1 MAGPVTSEPGD
12 DVNRSVEPP
21 LPVWGIVLGGGSG
34 HRFGAAKQFVSVDGA
49 RLIDLAVD
57 GTAEACDHVVVV
69 LPVGHRWD
77 GRPVD
82 AVVSGGPDR
91 RSSVRRGLAALP
103 VTPGIVV
110 VHQAANP
117 LATQDTFASVIEA
130 VRAGAPAAVPGL
142 RPADIVRRSSDGLAG
157 ELLGRD
163 DLVLVQSPAA
173 FRIDVLTTAH
183 ALPDPAIE
191 DTMLVSAAGHAV
203 HLVTGDP
210 WNIHVTTHRDL
221 ELVRAVLLSRGLRS
235 PADPS
240 IS

>member
-1 MAGPVTSEPGD
+1 MARPATSEHGD
-12 DVNRSVEPP
+12 DVSGSVDPP

-34 HRFGAAKQFVSVDGA
+34 RRFGAAKQFVSVDGE

-57 GTAEACDHVVVV
+57 ATAAACDRMIVV
-69 LPVGHRWD
+69 LPAGHRWD

-103 VTPGIVV
+103 ATPGIVV

-117 LATQDTFASVIEA
+117 LATQDTFTSVIEA

-142 RPADIVRRSSDGLAG
+142 RPPDIVRRSSEGLAG

-163 DLVLVQSPAA
+163 ELVLVQSPAA
-173 FRIDVLTTAH
+173 FRLDVLTTAH

-191 DTMLVSAAGHAV
+191 DTMLVSAAGHPV
-203 HLVTGDP
+203 HLVAGDP
-210 WNIHVTTHRDL
+210 WNIHVTSHRDL
-221 ELVRAVLLSRGLRS
+221 ELVRAVLLYRAMRS

-240 IS
+240 VS